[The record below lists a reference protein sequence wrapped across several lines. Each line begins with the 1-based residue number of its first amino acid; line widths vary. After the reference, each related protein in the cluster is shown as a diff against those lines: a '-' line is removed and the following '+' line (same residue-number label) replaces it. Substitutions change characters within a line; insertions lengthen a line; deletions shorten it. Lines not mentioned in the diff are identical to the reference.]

1 MLIKLTSKLLSFLN
15 LVERAQLNLGTEKA
29 KQVLEVLSVSEFMV
43 RLNYSFFLWNGYLN
57 HLRVVLIELKI
68 LCSHMCR
75 L

>member
-43 RLNYSFFLWNGYLN
+43 RLNYSFFL
-57 HLRVVLIELKI
+57 
-68 LCSHMCR
+68 
-75 L
+75 